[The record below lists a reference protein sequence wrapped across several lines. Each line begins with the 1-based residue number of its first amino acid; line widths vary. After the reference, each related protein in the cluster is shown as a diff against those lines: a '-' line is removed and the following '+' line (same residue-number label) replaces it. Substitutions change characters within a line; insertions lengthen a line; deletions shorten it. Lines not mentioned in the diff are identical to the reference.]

1 MLFNSVAHT
10 HQGDGTGGSAMQVL
24 RLSQI
29 VTTRD
34 KPGMLP
40 ISAATVWRLV
50 KAGKFPQPFKLSAAV
65 TVWDSGAVAQ
75 FIEQQRQGGSK

>member
-1 MLFNSVAHT
+1 MR
-10 HQGDGTGGSAMQVL
+10 VL

-29 VTTRD
+29 ATTRD

-50 KAGKFPQPFKLSAAV
+50 KSGKFPQPFKLSAAV
-65 TVWDSGAVAQ
+65 TVWDAGEIAQ
-75 FIEQQRQGGSK
+75 FIESQRRGGGI

>member
-1 MLFNSVAHT
+1 MA
-10 HQGDGTGGSAMQVL
+10 QKVL
-24 RLSQI
+24 RLAQI
-29 VTTRD
+29 ATTRD

-50 KAGKFPQPFKLSAAV
+50 RAQKFPQPFKLSAAV
-65 TVWDSGAVAQ
+65 TVWDAGEVAQ